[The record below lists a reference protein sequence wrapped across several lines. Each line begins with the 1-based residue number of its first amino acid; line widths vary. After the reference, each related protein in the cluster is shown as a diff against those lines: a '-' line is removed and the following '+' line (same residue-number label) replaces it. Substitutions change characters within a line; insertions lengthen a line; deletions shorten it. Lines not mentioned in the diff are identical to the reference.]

1 MLFKQV
7 ITICLIVI
15 CAISGFAAE
24 IYVSPNGNDRNPGT
38 ALEPKATLHMALR
51 QARELRRLNDPA
63 IEGGVHVILKS
74 GTYALTEPVFIRP
87 EDSGTETSPTI
98 IRSENNGVAV
108 ISGGISIANWKKSG
122 KWWVADMPE
131 FNGRPLEFRQMWVNG
146 RKAVRARDVA
156 DFEMMNKIFGVDNQR
171 KVVKVPASSV
181 KDILRSPRA
190 EMVMHQMWEIAV
202 LRIKSIHLNKDTAE
216 LSFHEPES
224 RLLFERPW
232 PRPVTWGG
240 RNSAFY
246 LTNAL
251 SLLNQPGEWFL
262 DIDQR
267 KVFYYPLKDEKMSD
281 FEVTVPALEN
291 LIQIE
296 GTADRPVQNV
306 KIDGLQFAYAA
317 WNRPSTHGHVPLQA
331 GMYLID
337 GYRINPQQ
345 VRVNNHKLD
354 NQGWLGRPVAAVSV
368 SHARDL
374 QFSNCR
380 FQHSGSTGLD
390 LVAGVKNTKV
400 ENSVFTDLGGN
411 GMLAGSFSPKA
422 LETHLPYQPA
432 DFREVCSHLTIHNN
446 LFEDVSNEEWGAVAI
461 GAGYV
466 HDVRITHNDIS
477 NVSYSG
483 ISVGWGWHRDI
494 TVMKNNLISNNHIR
508 QYAKHMYDVAGI
520 YTLGA
525 QPGTLITE
533 NYVHS
538 IYKPSYVHDPN
549 HWFYLYTDEGSSFIR
564 VINNYTEGEKF
575 LQNANGPG
583 NVWENNGPMVND
595 SVRVKAGRR

>member
-1 MLFKQV
+1 MLFNR
-7 ITICLIVI
+7 IFIIGLI
-15 CAISGFAAE
+15 AFFALGTFAAE

-38 ALEPKATLHMALR
+38 YLQPKATVHMALR

-63 IEGGVHVILKS
+63 VDAGVHIILKS
-74 GTYALTEPVFIRP
+74 GTYALTEPVFIRA
-87 EDSGTETSPTI
+87 EDSGTSTSPTI
-98 IRSENNGVAV
+98 IRSEAGANAV
-108 ISGGISIANWKKSG
+108 ISGGVNITNWKRSG
-122 KWWVADMPE
+122 KFWVADMPE
-131 FNGRPLEFRQMWVNG
+131 FNGRPLEFRQMWANG
-146 RKAVRARDVA
+146 RKASRSRDVA
-156 DFEMMNKIFGVDNQR
+156 DFEMMNKILGVDNQR

-181 KDILRSPRA
+181 KAILRSPRA

-202 LRIKSIHLNKDTAE
+202 LRIQSIHLNKDTAE

-224 RLLFERPW
+224 RLVFERPW

-246 LTNAL
+246 LTNSL
-251 SLLNQPGEWFL
+251 SLLDQPGEWFL

-267 KVFYYPLKDEKMSD
+267 KVFYYPLKEEKMSD
-281 FEVTVPALEN
+281 FKATVPALEN
-291 LIQIE
+291 LIFIE

-306 KIDGLQFAYAA
+306 KMMGLQFAYAA
-317 WNRPSTHGHVPLQA
+317 WKRPLTHGHVPLQA

-337 GYRINPQQ
+337 GYRIDPQQ

-354 NQGWLGRPVAAVSV
+354 NQGWLGRPVAAVAV
-368 SHARDL
+368 SHARDIE
-374 QFSNCR
+374 FTRCR

-390 LVAGVKNTKV
+390 LVAGVKYAVV

-411 GMLAGSFSPKA
+411 GLLAGSFSPKA

-446 LFEDVSNEEWGAVAI
+446 LFEDVTNEEWGAVAI

-466 HDVRITHNDIS
+466 HDVRITHNDII
-477 NVSYSG
+477 NVSYTG

-494 TVMKNNLISNNHIR
+494 SVMKNNLISNNHIR
-508 QYAKHMYDVAGI
+508 NYAKHMYDVAGI

-538 IYKPSYVHDPN
+538 IYKPPYVHDPN

-564 VINNYTEGEKF
+564 VINNFTESEKF

-583 NVWENNGPMVND
+583 NIWENNGPMVND